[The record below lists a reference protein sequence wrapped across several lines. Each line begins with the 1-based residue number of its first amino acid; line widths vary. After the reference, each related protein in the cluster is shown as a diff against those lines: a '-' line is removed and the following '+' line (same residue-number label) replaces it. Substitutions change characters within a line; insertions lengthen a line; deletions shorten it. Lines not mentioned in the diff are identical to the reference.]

1 MKLKTAYLLLFVC
14 LLCQHLCAQICPPNI
29 DFELGDFSN
38 WECSIGNTTVRG
50 GQNVITLNPSPPI
63 PGRHEIIT
71 NRSAAQMD
79 FYGNFPTLCPYGGK
93 YSVKLGNASVGAEA
107 EGISYTFTIPA
118 TLDTFTFTYFY
129 AVVFEDPSH
138 SIFEQPRFFV
148 TAYDVATGD
157 LVNCASYNYV
167 SNGTLPGFERSPAQ
181 SNVLFKNWSP
191 TSLQFA
197 GLAGKTVRLE
207 FKTADCTLGGHFGYA
222 YLDVGSGCSN
232 ILATAPYCIET
243 NSLLLNAPYGF
254 DRYTWYNED
263 YTVVLG
269 NQQSLTLSPPP
280 ATSGIFHVD
289 AIPYPGYGCRDT
301 FDAVVTP
308 LPVPD
313 TPSAKINYTYCQF
326 DIASSLTATALP
338 GNELLWYTT
347 ATGGIANTRAPIP
360 STAVPGST
368 DYYVSQKI
376 LFGCESFRKKIT
388 VKILPT
394 PSASFVSNAAR
405 QCQKDNQYIFTSA
418 STNLSDAV
426 YNWDFGNGITRSSAT
441 DSIANYSYPGYGNF
455 IVKLKVVNG
464 GVCSSE
470 KTLPVTVVPKPISA
484 FDYPSTICQNQT
496 TVAVIDKSNVPG
508 GASTINNWWWSFN
521 NTIVRRQ
528 NPNSFVPSSAGNL
541 TIKLVTRTTEGC
553 GSDTASIVTPVHHQ
567 PNAVFKYG
575 KLLCNNETIQFTNLS
590 ALPTSA
596 TGEAIVK
603 WNWQFT
609 NSGSMNTPNPST
621 NFSPGI
627 HRARLMTETNFGCRS
642 TVADSIFEIHA
653 KPNIQL
659 LINDSCVNRIIN
671 YRANDLLN
679 TVDKWYWNFGNGLYN
694 SSSVISKTYN
704 RKTDIPIT
712 LMAQTIHGCK
722 DTIIRPFAIYDNK
735 AVAFRDTIAAWDEP
749 VQLKANGYEQTKYI
763 WSPSTGLNNDSI
775 ENPIATL
782 EREQTYLLN
791 TITKEGCDRSSKV
804 VVKRYKGPE
813 LYVPNAFTPNND
825 GNNDL
830 LKVFPIGIKT
840 FQYLAIYDRYGK
852 LIFKTTDYS
861 KGWDGTFNGQQLNAG
876 TFVYL
881 AQAIDYKNRPITRKG
896 TIILIR

>member
-1 MKLKTAYLLLFVC
+1 MKKLLLCINF
-14 LLCQHLCAQICPPNI
+14 LLFFFIQRIGAQTCPPNI

-38 WECSIGNTTVRG
+38 WDCFIGTTSVRG
-50 GQNVITLNPSPPI
+50 GVNVITLNPSPPT
-63 PGRHEIIT
+63 PGRHEIIRKGAT
-71 NRSAAQMD
+71 PQMD
-79 FYGNFPTLCPYGGK
+79 FFGNFPMLCPYGGD
-93 YSVKLGNASVGAEA
+93 YTVKLGNTGTGAQA

-118 TLDTFTFTYFY
+118 DLDTFTFTYFY
-129 AVVFEDPSH
+129 AVVFEDPNH
-138 SIFEQPRFFV
+138 SLFEQPRFFV
-148 TAYDVATGD
+148 TAYEVATGE

-167 SNGTLPGFERSPAQ
+167 SNGTLPGFERSPKQ
-181 SNVLFKNWSP
+181 NNVLFKNWSP

-232 ILATAPYCIET
+232 ILATAPYCVET

-254 DRYTWYNED
+254 ASYTWYNED
-263 YTVVLG
+263 YSAVIG
-269 NQQSLTLSPPP
+269 NRQSLTLSPPP

-301 FDAVVTP
+301 FNAEVTP

-313 TPSAKINYTYCQF
+313 TPAAKINYTYCQF
-326 DIASSLTATALP
+326 DIASPLTATALP
-338 GNELLWYTT
+338 NSELLWYTT
-347 ATGGIANTRAPIP
+347 ATGGVPNTMAPIP
-360 STAVPGST
+360 STATPGST

-388 VKILPT
+388 VKVLPT
-394 PSASFVSNAAR
+394 PSASFTANILR
-405 QCQKDNQYIFTSA
+405 QCQKDNQYTFTS
-418 STNLSDAV
+418 SSVNLSDAE
-426 YNWDFGNGITRSSAT
+426 YHWDFGNGITRSSVT
-441 DSIANYSYPGYGNF
+441 DSVVNYSYANHGNF

-464 GVCSSE
+464 GVCPSE
-470 KTLPVTVVPKPISA
+470 KTLPITVVPKPIAA

-496 TVAVIDKSNVPG
+496 TVAVIDKSTVPG
-508 GASTINNWWWSFN
+508 GASIINNWWWSFN
-521 NTIVRRQ
+521 NTIIRGQ
-528 NPNSFVPSSAGNL
+528 NPSSFIPSSAGNL
-541 TIKLVTRTTEGC
+541 TIKLVARTTEGC
-553 GSDTASIVTPVHHQ
+553 GSDTALIVAPVRYQ
-567 PNAVFKYG
+567 PNAIFRYS
-575 KLLCNNETIQFTNLS
+575 KLLCNNEIIQFTNLS
-590 ALPTSA
+590 TLPSGA

-609 NSGSMNTPNPST
+609 NNSFAGTLDAST
-621 NFSPGI
+621 NFDPGI
-627 HRARLMTETNFGCRS
+627 HHARLITETNFGCRS
-642 TVADSIFEIHA
+642 EEADSIFQIHA
-653 KPNIQL
+653 KPRIQL
-659 LINDSCVNRIIN
+659 DINDSCINRLIN

-694 SSSVISKTYN
+694 SGPAISKSYI
-704 RKTDIPIT
+704 RKTDIPLT
-712 LMAQTIHGCK
+712 LMAQTVYGCK

-749 VQLKANGYEQTKYI
+749 VQLKANGYPGTQYI
-763 WSPSTGLNNDSI
+763 WSPATGLNNTTI

-782 EREQTYLLN
+782 DREQTYLLN
-791 TITKEGCDRSSKV
+791 TITREGCDRSSKIT
-804 VVKRYKGPE
+804 VKRYKGPE
-813 LYVPNAFTPNND
+813 LYIPNAFTPNND

-852 LIFKTTDYS
+852 LVFKTTDYS
-861 KGWDGTFNGQQLNAG
+861 KGWDGTCNGKQMNAG

-881 AQAIDYKNRPITRKG
+881 AQAIDYKDRPMTRKG